1 MSLPIINFG
10 SCCIDHVYAV
20 DHFVN
25 PGETLPCTG
34 YEVHPGGKG
43 LNQSIALARAGAE
56 VLHAGR
62 IGQDGQWLKTLL
74 DDEGVGT
81 ELLLID
87 DGPTGHANIQVSSA
101 GENAIVLF
109 GGANRKINREDID
122 RVLSQAVPGQLMLLQ
137 NEISELDYLVDKA
150 IETGLRLVLNA
161 APMADNIKHLPL
173 EQFELLI
180 INEIEGE
187 ALAGA
192 ADPGE
197 ILRNLRAKFPATR
210 LLLTLGEA
218 GAVYQHGDT
227 QVTQEAAS
235 VEVKDSTGA
244 GDTFTGYFLANY
256 SRDDSIE
263 HCLRK
268 ATLAAGISVTRNGA
282 ASSIPEAGE
291 LDNAG

>member
-62 IGQDGQWLKTLL
+62 IGRDGQWLKTLL
-74 DDEGVGT
+74 DDEGVNT
-81 ELLLID
+81 KLLLID
-87 DGPTGHANIQVSSA
+87 DGPTGHANIQVSRA

-122 RVLSQAVPGQLMLLQ
+122 RVLSQAAPGQLMLLQ
-137 NEISELDYLVDKA
+137 NEISELDYLVEQA

-161 APMADNIKHLPL
+161 APMADNIKRLPL

-180 INEIEGE
+180 INELEGE

-192 ADPGE
+192 TEPDE
-197 ILRNLRAKFPATR
+197 ILGTLRDMFPGTR
-210 LLLTLGEA
+210 VVLTLGEA
-218 GAVYQHGDT
+218 GAVFQQGDS
-227 QVTQEAAS
+227 QVRQDAQS
-235 VEVKDSTGA
+235 VEVIDSTGA

-256 SRDDSIE
+256 SRDNSIE
-263 HCLRK
+263 LCLRK
-268 ATLAAGISVTRNGA
+268 ATVAAGISVTRKGA
-282 ASSIPEAGE
+282 ASSIPETGE
-291 LDNAG
+291 VDNAS

>member
-25 PGETLPCTG
+25 PGETLPCTD

-56 VLHAGR
+56 VRHAGR
-62 IGQDGQWLKTLL
+62 IGKDGQWLKTLL
-74 DDEGVGT
+74 TDEGVDT

-87 DGPTGHANIQVSSA
+87 DGPTGHANIQVSND

-109 GGANRKINREDID
+109 GGANRKINVEDID
-122 RVLSQAVPGQLMLLQ
+122 RVLSEAKPGQLMLLQ
-137 NEISELDYLVDKA
+137 NEISELDYLVEKA
-150 IETGLRLVLNA
+150 IDTGLRLALNA
-161 APMADNIKHLPL
+161 APMADNIKNLPL
-173 EQFELLI
+173 DKFELLI
-180 INEIEGE
+180 INELEGE

-192 ADPGE
+192 TDPE
-197 ILRNLRAKFPATR
+197 AILGNLRDSFPGTR
-210 LLLTLGEA
+210 VVLTLGEA
-218 GAVYQHGDT
+218 GAVFQYGDT
-227 QVTQEAAS
+227 QIRQEATT

-256 SRDDSIE
+256 SRDESIE
-263 HCLRK
+263 NCLRK

-282 ASSIPEAGE
+282 ASSIPEDRE